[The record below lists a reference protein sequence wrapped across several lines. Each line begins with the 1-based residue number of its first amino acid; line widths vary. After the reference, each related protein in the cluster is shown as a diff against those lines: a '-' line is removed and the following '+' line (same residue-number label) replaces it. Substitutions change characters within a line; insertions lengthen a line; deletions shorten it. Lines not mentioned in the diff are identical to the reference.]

1 MAELIATFQPN
12 IKFQW
17 QFLIVIS
24 GFWLVK
30 ILFWKFGTSKK
41 EKKKKKTERKKNEE
55 KKKKKEEII
64 KS

>member
-17 QFLIVIS
+17 QFLIFIS
-24 GFWLVK
+24 GFLLVK
-30 ILFWKFGTSKK
+30 IILWKFGTSKK
-41 EKKKKKTERKKNEE
+41 EKKKKTERKKNEE

>member
-1 MAELIATFQPN
+1 MAELIPTFQPN

-41 EKKKKKTERKKNEE
+41 EKKKKTERKKNEE

>member
-41 EKKKKKTERKKNEE
+41 EKKKKTERKKNEE

>member
-30 ILFWKFGTSKK
+30 ILFWKFGPSKK
-41 EKKKKKTERKKNEE
+41 EKKKKTERKKNEE

>member
-30 ILFWKFGTSKK
+30 IIFWKFVNSKK